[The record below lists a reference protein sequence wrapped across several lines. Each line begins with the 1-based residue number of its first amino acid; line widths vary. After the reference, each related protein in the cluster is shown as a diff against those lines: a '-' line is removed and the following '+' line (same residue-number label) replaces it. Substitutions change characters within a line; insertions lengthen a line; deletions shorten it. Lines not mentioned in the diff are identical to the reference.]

1 MLNEVQPEV
10 GSLGRIPPHSIE
22 AEQSVLGSMILDKNA
37 IVTAT
42 EILRPSDFY
51 KEAHREIY
59 EAILEIYGRNEPV
72 DLITLSEELKKRN
85 TLEAV
90 GGILYLAD
98 LSEAISTTANVKFYC
113 EIVEEKSILR
123 RLIDAS
129 SEIMAMSYE
138 ANENINVIID
148 EAEKKI
154 FDITQKRS
162 REGLDPI
169 KEVLLESLSRIEQ
182 MALNKSNLTGLTT
195 GFIDLDH
202 KTSGLQKSDL
212 ILVAARPSM
221 GKTAFSINIA
231 VNAALKGNASV
242 AIFSLEMSK
251 EQLVQRILSSESHVE
266 LQKIIN
272 GRLNEDDWQK
282 LLRAM
287 GPLSQAKIFIDD
299 TPAIS
304 LMEMKAKCRRLKM
317 EKGLDL
323 IMIDYL
329 QLMSGEGRTE
339 NRQQEISNISRGLK
353 GLAKE
358 MDCPVIALSQLSR
371 APEIRS
377 DHRPIL
383 SDLRESGA
391 IEQDA
396 DIVMF
401 LYRDDYY
408 HPDSEKKNIGEVIIA
423 KHRNGPTGTVELV
436 FMGEYTKFVNLEK
449 PRQ

>member
-1 MLNEVQPEV
+1 MLNEVQPEI

-42 EILRPSDFY
+42 EMLRPSDFY

-59 EAILEIYGRNEPV
+59 EAILEIHGRNEPV

-85 TLEAV
+85 TLEAI

-169 KEVLLESLSRIEQ
+169 KEVLLESLSKIEQ
-182 MALNKSNLTGLTT
+182 MAMNKSNLTGLTT

-221 GKTAFSINIA
+221 GKTAFSINVA

-396 DIVMF
+396 DLVMF

-436 FMGEYTKFVNLEK
+436 FMGEYTKFVNLER